1 LLYNFILSDDRKEKQ
16 IKISLIAKL
25 DTQDKSEVDSRQL
38 LFLLKFYN
46 KYLRL
51 KMNTEIRKREDIEQI
66 YQDIRKITVIIIII
80 TIKIIIKI
88 KRSFLIN

>member
-1 LLYNFILSDDRKEKQ
+1 
-16 IKISLIAKL
+16 
-25 DTQDKSEVDSRQL
+25 
-38 LFLLKFYN
+38 
-46 KYLRL
+46 
-51 KMNTEIRKREDIEQI
+51 MNTEIRKREDIEQI